1 MRFTSFFV
9 AVLMVAVFGT
19 ASASNSTVNIPVDT
33 FPNWFNLD
41 HKSDNV
47 MGVSTERTYKELLKG
62 KKGEKVVVAVID
74 SGVDVEHEDL
84 KDIIWKNPG
93 EKPGNGIDDDGN
105 GYVDDVFGWNFI
117 GGKGGSHVDHDT
129 YELTRLY
136 KKLHAEF
143 KDVDEASLSKK
154 QKKQYEYYQK
164 IKGDYEKKSG
174 EFNQNYPFYKGIY
187 DGYLANLKFIQDHLG
202 KEDITDEDLA
212 AVKADDEKINDD
224 IKGAL
229 EFFDTW
235 AKRGVTISQFAGLKG
250 AVDYYGDG
258 VKYGYNLEFEPRT
271 IVGDNYENSR
281 EKKYGNNDV
290 VGPDARHGTH
300 VAGIIAAVRGNGIGM
315 DGVADNVE
323 IMVLRVV
330 PNGDERDKDVA
341 NAIRY
346 AADNGA
352 SIINMS
358 FGKAYSWDKKVV
370 DDAVKYATKKDV
382 LLVHAAGNDSKNTDA
397 EDNFPNDV
405 YEKSGWF
412 RPKESKTWMEIG
424 ALSWKENEVAGF
436 SNYAKE
442 EVDLFAPGVAI
453 HSTVPG
459 SKYEDLSGTSMAA
472 PVVAGVAA
480 VLRSYY
486 PTLSAKQIKEILM
499 ETTVKTGADY
509 NLPGSQDKK
518 VKMDELCVT
527 GGIINLY
534 EAAKKAEN
542 TKGKRKRKK
551 SKSKTVKP

>member
-1 MRFTSFFV
+1 MKFTSFFV
-9 AVLMVAVFGT
+9 ALFMVAAISAT
-19 ASASNSTVNIPVDT
+19 ATNSTVNIPVDT

-41 HKSDNV
+41 NKSDNV

-74 SGVDVEHEDL
+74 SGVDVDHEDL

-93 EKPGNGIDDDGN
+93 EIAGNGKDDDGN
-105 GYVDDVFGWNFI
+105 GYIDDVYGWNFI
-117 GGKGGSHVDHDT
+117 GGKDGSHVDHDT

-143 KDVDEASLSKK
+143 KDADEASLSKK
-154 QKKQYEYYQK
+154 QKKQYEKYK
-164 IKGDYEKKSG
+164 VVKADYDKSSG

-187 DGYLANLKFIQDHLG
+187 DGYLTNVKVVQKHLG
-202 KEDITDEDLA
+202 KDDLTDEEVAAIKSDDADVKA
-212 AVKADDEKINDD
+212 AV
-224 IKGAL
+224 
-229 EFFDTW
+229 EFFGTW
-235 AKRGVTISQFAGLKG
+235 AKRGVTLGQFSGLKG

-271 IVGDNYENSR
+271 IIGDNYQNSY
-281 EKKYGNNDV
+281 EVGYGNNDV
-290 VGPDARHGTH
+290 IGPDARHGTH
-300 VAGIIAAVRGNGIGM
+300 VAGIIAAIRGNGIGM

-358 FGKAYSWDKKVV
+358 FGKAYSWDKKAV

-382 LLVHAAGNDSKNTDA
+382 LLVHAAGNDNKDTDK
-397 EDNFPNDV
+397 EGNFPHDL
-405 YEKSGWF
+405 YAKRGWF
-412 RPKESKTWMEIG
+412 KPKTSKTWMEIG
-424 ALSWKENEVAGF
+424 ALSWKKDEVATF
-436 SNYAKE
+436 SNYAKAN
-442 EVDLFAPGVAI
+442 VDLFAPGVAI

-486 PTLSAKQIKEILM
+486 PTLSAAQIKEILM

-509 NLPGSQDKK
+509 NLPGSEDKK
-518 VKMDELCVT
+518 VKMDELCVS

-534 EAAKKAEN
+534 EAAKVAAK
-542 TKGKRKRKK
+542 TKGKRKKRK
-551 SKSKTVKP
+551 SKKVRP